1 MGNAH
6 SHSNQQLPVLI
17 AGGGFKHRGYVDL
30 SDRDIPLCNL
40 YVNFAQ
46 RMGLDCEKFASSNGA
61 FTELS

>member
-30 SDRDIPLCNL
+30 SDRDIPLRNL